1 MLSFRWGKKMLGHFA
16 RRMDEIR
23 QFVQLDD
30 TAPAFGGIPIMV
42 RFFNVLKGVAWCY
55 ICVFQIFFADPVQLP
70 PVLDEAVYI
79 ANLGNKSAIQ
89 QFGYHAYQQLRRIFC
104 LVEPVR
110 QALGSTLTGPLA
122 NARKGRVT
130 VCYIT

>member
-42 RFFNVLKGVAWCY
+42 RHFNVLNGIAWCY
-55 ICVFQIFFADPVQLP
+55 ICVSQIFFGDFMQLP

-89 QFGYHAYQQLRRIFC
+89 QFGYHACQQLRRIFC

-110 QALGSTLTGPLA
+110 QAIGSTLTDLLD
-122 NARKGRVT
+122 NAM
-130 VCYIT
+130 

>member
-1 MLSFRWGKKMLGHFA
+1 MLVGVQDNIAVMLA
-16 RRMDEIR
+16 ASREYEKDEIR

-79 ANLGNKSAIQ
+79 ANLGNKSAI
-89 QFGYHAYQQLRRIFC
+89 
-104 LVEPVR
+104 
-110 QALGSTLTGPLA
+110 
-122 NARKGRVT
+122 
-130 VCYIT
+130 